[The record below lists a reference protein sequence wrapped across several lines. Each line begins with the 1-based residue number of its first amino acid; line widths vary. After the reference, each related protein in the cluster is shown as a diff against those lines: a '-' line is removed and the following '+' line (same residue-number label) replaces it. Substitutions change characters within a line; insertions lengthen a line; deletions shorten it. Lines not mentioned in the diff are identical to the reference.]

1 MKTRLAGYLL
11 MVVMLLAAAVF
22 TPRAW
27 ATPGQTRPGQTV
39 PTPTPKGQATPKP
52 EPPTA
57 RPPTEPAP
65 TSLPGTPSP
74 TPDLTPLAS
83 PVGAAGLVFTKEV
96 SRQQVWPGATVRYTL
111 TLNNT
116 GASSARQVVL
126 SDALPPELEPGPILA
141 GAAAWDGRTLR
152 AEAVILPPGGQMAV
166 TFAATLR
173 ADATPGRAVVNRA
186 TATAAGGVS
195 LNAAATVI
203 LPPAEL
209 PPTGGRADCGLR
221 IADF

>member
-1 MKTRLAGYLL
+1 MRRRLASYLL
-11 MVVMLLAAAVF
+11 AVTVLIGAAIVA
-22 TPRAW
+22 PRAW

-39 PTPTPKGQATPKP
+39 PTPTPKGQPTPVSSS
-52 EPPTA
+52 PTA
-57 RPPTEPAP
+57 RPPAEPSPTLAP
-65 TSLPGTPSP
+65 GAPSP
-74 TPDLTPLAS
+74 TPDLTPLA
-83 PVGAAGLVFTKEV
+83 PPADAAGLVFTKEV

-152 AEAVILPPGGQMAV
+152 AEAVILPPGGQLVV
-166 TFAATLR
+166 TFAATVR
-173 ADATPGRAVVNRA
+173 ADVTPGRAVVNRA
-186 TATAAGGVS
+186 TATAAGDAS
-195 LNAAATVI
+195 LSAATTVI

-209 PPTGGRADCGLR
+209 PPTGGKCGLQ